1 MNTSFEVLLPQIV
14 QIAIDAGEAILAI
27 YHQEIPAAVVEK
39 SCGSPLTQADLA
51 SHEHIVTALRRFSDL
66 PILSEESSDIAWYE
80 RGQWSSYWLIDP
92 LDGTKEFIKRN
103 GEFTVNIALVVEH
116 VAVMGVV
123 YAPVL
128 QRLYCAAKGLGAQRI
143 EVQHGRPQT
152 TQSIRVAERVDG
164 WRVIGSRSHGADRMN
179 DFMQFLG
186 KVDLVEMGSSL
197 KLCLVAEG
205 AVDLYPRLAPT
216 SEWDTAA
223 AQCVVEQAGGLV
235 LTEQLAP
242 LRYNR
247 KESILNPHF
256 IVCARLDPAWAGF
269 FESTNE
275 NEL

>member
-1 MNTSFEVLLPQIV
+1 MNPSLDLLLPKVV
-14 QIAIDAGEAILAI
+14 QIAIDAGAAILDI
-27 YHQEIPAAVVEK
+27 YQQEVPIDATEK
-39 SCGSPLTQADLA
+39 SDRSPLTIADLT
-51 SHEHIVTALRRFSDL
+51 SHEHIVAVLRQISDL
-66 PILSEESSDIAWYE
+66 PILSEESSSIGWSE
-80 RGQWSSYWLIDP
+80 RSNWTSYWLIDP

-103 GEFTVNIALVVEH
+103 GEFTVNIALIEDH

-128 QRLYCAAKGLGAQRI
+128 QVLYCAAKGLGAQRV
-143 EVQHGRPQT
+143 EVQNGLPQVR
-152 TQSIRVAERVDG
+152 QSIHVVERTDR

-186 KVDLVEMGSSL
+186 KVDLVAMGSSL

-205 AVDLYPRLAPT
+205 VVDLYPRLAPT

-235 LTEQLAP
+235 LTEQLQP
-242 LRYNR
+242 LLYNS

-256 IVCARLDPAWAGF
+256 IVCACTDPAWTTF
-269 FESTNE
+269 FEEPASVK
-275 NEL
+275 